1 MKMTNFLC
9 KICITLALFS
19 FVLSSC
25 GDNDERQFTPH
36 NDIIGTWE
44 CAATPNNDTIRITF
58 VDNGIAKWYKFKND
72 KLVEFVKG
80 TWNECDDVCN
90 IVLENRTLKCSLQS
104 NHLVVQA
111 QLGQSDPVMFGRY
124 EKEQS
129 ADEFGC
135 DLVDLGLT
143 VRWAANNFGASNPEG
158 WGTYISYSK
167 LMEEKFDNGW
177 RLPTKAEILEFC
189 EDCVWTWHIS
199 GGISGYTV
207 TGSNGNSIFLP
218 ASGWKKD
225 GKIRNVGTHG
235 FYWSDTT
242 EGKDINDEH
251 FLVYRFGFDSAYDID
266 ISANY
271 NTLVYDYVVRLVHK

>member
-1 MKMTNFLC
+1 MKMTNFLWR
-9 KICITLALFS
+9 ICIALALFS

-25 GDNDERQFTPH
+25 GDNDERQFAPH

-90 IVLENRTLKCSLQS
+90 IVLDNRVIRCSIQ
-104 NHLVVQA
+104 NNRLVMQTA
-111 QLGQSDPVMFGRY
+111 LGQNEPIMFERY
-124 EKEQS
+124 EAVQKP
-129 ADEFGC
+129 DVFGC

-143 VRWAANNFGASNPEG
+143 IRWSANNYGASNPEG
-158 WGTYISYSK
+158 RGTYILYSK
-167 LMEEKFDNGW
+167 IAAETFENEW
-177 RLPTKAEILEFC
+177 RLPTRAELLELC
-189 EDCVWTWHIS
+189 EECTWTWYVS
-199 GGISGYTV
+199 GGVPGYTV
-207 TGSNGNSIFLP
+207 IGPNGNSIFLP

-235 FYWSDTT
+235 FYWSETT
-242 EGKDINDEH
+242 EGKDVDNDK
-251 FLVYRFGFDSAYDID
+251 FLIYRLGFDSAGNLDIN
-266 ISANY
+266 ANY
-271 NTLVYDYVVRLVHK
+271 SNYVYDYTARLVHK